1 MPIGKD
7 DTLRMPRNR
16 TYQAADSPIV
26 HPVISEDLP
35 VLPGGLAPDPARSAP
50 VIGPLGD
57 GPGYWA
63 GGPSAVLDDQ
73 GVVLAYR
80 LRRPVGE
87 GRGYCVVIARSADG
101 EHFETIKAITKDEM
115 DAESLERPALVLTQD
130 GTWRLYLSCATRG
143 TKHWRVEVLEASAP
157 DAFDPARRSVMLP
170 GDGARAVKDPVFA
183 WRGGKWHMWA
193 CVHPLTEPED
203 TDRMWTEYAVSAD
216 GLEWTWHGPALSPR
230 PGEWDARGARVADV
244 RFTPDGV
251 IALYDG
257 RASAEENFEERTGL
271 AFGSSPG
278 ALTALGSAPAAES
291 PHAGHGLR
299 YVSMLELPD
308 GRERLYYELTRADG
322 AHELRTEL
330 R

>member
-1 MPIGKD
+1 MSIGKD
-7 DTLRMPRNR
+7 ETSRSGSR
-16 TYQAADSPIV
+16 TYQAPDSPIV
-26 HPVISEDLP
+26 HHVISEDLP
-35 VLPGGLAPDPARSAP
+35 IRPGGLAPDPARSVP
-50 VIGPLGD
+50 VISPLGD
-57 GPGYWA
+57 GPGNWA
-63 GGPSAVLDDQ
+63 GGPAAALDDQ

-87 GRGYCVVIARSADG
+87 GRGYCVVIARAADG
-101 EHFETIKAITKDEM
+101 EHFETIQTITKDEM

-143 TKHWRVEVLEASAP
+143 TKHWRVEVMDASAP
-157 DAFDPARRSVMLP
+157 DAFDASRRSVMLP
-170 GDGARAVKDPVFA
+170 GHRERAVKDPVFA

-193 CVHPLTEPED
+193 CVHPLADPDD

-230 PGEWDARGARVADV
+230 AGEWDARGARVTAV

-251 IALYDG
+251 MAFYDG
-257 RASAEENFEERTGL
+257 RASAEENFEERTGV
-271 AFGSSPG
+271 AFGPSPG
-278 ALTALGSAPAAES
+278 ALTACGSQPVAQS

-299 YVSMLELPD
+299 YVSILELPD